1 MDDKQIIEYTLRY
14 QRQVIQLISQA
25 LRDQKVIPESDEP
38 IDDDDLYH
46 IPDIY
51 TGRSRFWICISNGTV
66 MGTVAI
72 REMNSSTARLN
83 RMFVATVHHG
93 QGVGQQLMDH
103 VLEFAR
109 SEHYNEIILNT
120 HPLMHRAHRFYERN
134 GFRRVAEES
143 ETYHYQQ
150 DL

>member
-1 MDDKQIIEYTLRY
+1 MNDKQIIEYTAHY
-14 QRQVIQLISQA
+14 ERQVVELISQV
-25 LRDQKVIPESDEP
+25 LREQKVIPEGDEL

-46 IPDIY
+46 IPEIY
-51 TGRSRFWICISNGTV
+51 TGRSRFWICLNNEMVI
-66 MGTVAI
+66 GTVAI

-83 RMFVATVHHG
+83 RMFVATTNHG
-93 QGVGQQLMDH
+93 QGVGQRLLDH
-103 VLEFAR
+103 ALEFAR
-109 SEHYNEIILNT
+109 AEHYKQIILNT

-143 ETYHYQQ
+143 ARYDYHQ